1 MAFAVADRVRE
12 TTTTTGTGTLDLAG
26 AVSGFRTFVSGI
38 GDGNVTYYAIV
49 HRTAAEFEIGIG
61 TVTDASTDTLSRTTI
76 LSSSNSNSAV
86 SFSAGTKDVF
96 CTQPASK
103 AVFEDNNAD
112 VTLPDDLILGSDS
125 AVLKFGA
132 DSDTTLTHTDGTGL
146 TLNSTNKL
154 TFNDTGTFIHS
165 NADGDLDLVSDG
177 TAVDSINL
185 ESAGGITLDAGTA
198 GSGVVYEDDGTEM
211 MRIHNSS
218 SDVILE
224 TKVSDKDF
232 IVKGNDGGSTITA
245 LTLDMSAAGAATF
258 NDKIVATE
266 LDISGDVDVDGTA
279 NLDVVDIDGAVDM
292 ASTLGVSGV
301 VTANAGVVVD
311 NITIDGT
318 EIDLSSGDLT
328 VDVAGDIILDADG
341 GNVTFKDGGTSILD
355 IANSSTDVELTVST
369 ADKNFAIKGTDGSS
383 AITALDIDMALAG
396 KATFSGDVVVT
407 GDLTV
412 SGDDI
417 TMGTNT
423 AGNLLIAD
431 GTNFNSIAVGGLS
444 EISTVA
450 NDDVFLAVDT
460 SGGGLKKI
468 TRSTIVSGLAVS
480 GAAISNVVEDT
491 TPQLGG
497 SLDVNGE
504 DIVSVSNGNITL
516 TPNGTGVVRVDGSN
530 GIDMQSGAISIKNSG
545 AESYIRFYCES
556 SNAHYTQ
563 LQAAPHSA
571 YSGNVT
577 VVLPASADTLVGRAT
592 TDTLTNKT
600 LTTPVIAEIDNS
612 SDITLDAGADII
624 LDADGANI
632 IFKDGGTSILDIA
645 NNSSDVELTVSVADK
660 NFAIKGTDG
669 SSAITALD
677 IDMALAGKA
686 TFNGAVVVGGDLT
699 VNGTTTTV
707 NSTTVTIDDPIFT
720 LGGDT
725 APGSDDNKDRGIE
738 FRYHNGSA
746 AKVGF
751 FGYDDSASKFTFIA
765 DASNSSE
772 VFSGSAGDVAF
783 GAISATS
790 LDADGGVTVDNITI
804 DGTEIDLS
812 SGDLTVDVAG
822 DIILDADGANITFK
836 DGGTSVLDISNS
848 STDAVLT
855 VSTQDKDLIIKG
867 DDGGSAITA
876 ATFDMS
882 DAGTL
887 VLNHD
892 IRIADGGQIGS
903 ASDADAIAIAS
914 NGVVTFTQA
923 PVFPDGSIAI
933 DDLDIDGGTDI
944 GADLV
949 DADEIIVDDG
959 GGGTNRRSDL
969 TRVKKYIYSAM
980 SGDATA
986 SDAGALTIA
995 NDAIESGML
1004 NDNIISGQTAL
1015 TSGLATTDELLISD
1029 GGTIK
1034 RMDVSVLSEQFA
1046 ASSDVTALAIALG

>member
-12 TTTTTGTGTLDLAG
+12 TTTTTGTGTLDLGG

-165 NADGDLDLVSDG
+165 NADGDLDLSADG
-177 TAVDSINL
+177 TNADAIKLTS
-185 ESAGGITLDAGTA
+185 SGGITLDA
-198 GSGVVYEDDGTEM
+198 
-211 MRIHNSS
+211 
-218 SDVILE
+218 
-224 TKVSDKDF
+224 
-232 IVKGNDGGSTITA
+232 
-245 LTLDMSAAGAATF
+245 
-258 NDKIVATE
+258 
-266 LDISGDVDVDGTA
+266 
-279 NLDVVDIDGAVDM
+279 
-292 ASTLGVSGV
+292 
-301 VTANAGVVVD
+301 
-311 NITIDGT
+311 
-318 EIDLSSGDLT
+318 
-328 VDVAGDIILDADG
+328 AGDIILDADG
-341 GNVTFKDGGTSILD
+341 DNITIKDGSNTALDIVLNGTTDVTLDAPGDIILDADGGDVFFKDGGTTFGSATNTSGNLI
-355 IANSSTDVELTVST
+355 
-369 ADKNFAIKGTDGSS
+369 IKSGTT
-383 AITALDIDMALAG
+383 TAL
-396 KATFSGDVVVT
+396 TFSGANVT
-407 GDLTV
+407 IAGDLTV

-431 GTNFNSIAVGGLS
+431 GTNFNSVAAGSLD

-450 NDDVFLAVDT
+450 NDDVFIAVDT

-468 TRSTIVSGLAVS
+468 TRSTIVAGLAVS
-480 GAAISNVVEDT
+480 GTGLDNVVEDT

-497 SLDVNGE
+497 NLDTNDHNILIDDAHGILDDSSNEQLIFQKTSSAVNHYEITNQATGSSPTIGAAGGDSNIDVVLVPKGTGE
-504 DIVSVSNGNITL
+504 TVIGTGSAAATLTTSGAQDLVLDTNSGSNSSTITITDGSNGNIAL
-516 TPNGTGVVRVDGSN
+516 APNGTGVVQIDGTS
-530 GIDMQSGAISIKNSG
+530 GVEIQSGAISIKNSG
-545 AESYIRFYCES
+545 AESYVRFYCES

-577 VVLPASADTLVGRAT
+577 VVLPASADTLVGRDT

-612 SDITLDAGADII
+612 SNITLDAGADII

-645 NNSSDVELTVSVADK
+645 NNSSDVELTVSTADK

-751 FGYDDSASKFTFIA
+751 FGFDDSTSKFTFIA
-765 DASNSSE
+765 DATNSSE
-772 VFSGSAGDVAF
+772 VFSGSAGNVAF
-783 GAISATS
+783 GDIAAAGDVTVGDDLTLESDAAVLNFGADSDVS
-790 LDADGGVTVDNITI
+790 LTHVADTALLLNSSRQLQFGDSGTYIHQSADGVLDLVSDTEIEINATTI
-804 DGTEIDLS
+804 DINGNVEI
-812 SGDLTVDVAG
+812 SGDLTVSG
-822 DIILDADGANITFK
+822 DDITMGTNTSGHIMVADGTNFNPVAVSGDVSIAAN
-836 DGGTSVLDISNS
+836 G
-848 STDAVLT
+848 AVT
-855 VSTQDKDLIIKG
+855 I
-867 DDGGSAITA
+867 ANTA
-876 ATFDMS
+876 VETAM
-882 DAGTL
+882 
-887 VLNHD
+887 
-892 IRIADGGQIGS
+892 IA
-903 ASDADAIAIAS
+903 ADAITEAKIA
-914 NGVVTFTQA
+914 
-923 PVFPDGSIAI
+923 
-933 DDLDIDGGTDI
+933 DD
-944 GADLV
+944 AV
-949 DADEIIVDDG
+949 
-959 GGGTNRRSDL
+959 
-969 TRVKKYIYSAM
+969 
-980 SGDATA
+980 
-986 SDAGALTIA
+986 
-995 NDAIESGML
+995 ESEHI
-1004 NDNIISGQTAL
+1004 NDNVISGQTAL

-1046 ASSDVTALAIALG
+1046 SADDVTALAIALG

>member
-61 TVTDASTDTLSRTTI
+61 TVTDASTDTLSRTTV

-165 NADGDLDLVSDG
+165 NADGDLDLSADG
-177 TAVDSINL
+177 TNADAIKLTS
-185 ESAGGITLDAGTA
+185 SGGITLDA
-198 GSGVVYEDDGTEM
+198 
-211 MRIHNSS
+211 
-218 SDVILE
+218 
-224 TKVSDKDF
+224 
-232 IVKGNDGGSTITA
+232 
-245 LTLDMSAAGAATF
+245 
-258 NDKIVATE
+258 
-266 LDISGDVDVDGTA
+266 
-279 NLDVVDIDGAVDM
+279 
-292 ASTLGVSGV
+292 
-301 VTANAGVVVD
+301 
-311 NITIDGT
+311 
-318 EIDLSSGDLT
+318 
-328 VDVAGDIILDADG
+328 AGDIILDADG
-341 GNVTFKDGGTSILD
+341 DNITIKDGSNTALDIVLNGTTDVTLDAPGDIILDADGGDVFFKDGGTTFGSATNTSGNLI
-355 IANSSTDVELTVST
+355 
-369 ADKNFAIKGTDGSS
+369 IKSGTT
-383 AITALDIDMALAG
+383 TAL
-396 KATFSGDVVVT
+396 TFSGANVT
-407 GDLTV
+407 IAGDLTV

-431 GTNFNSIAVGGLS
+431 GTNFNSVAAGSLD

-450 NDDVFLAVDT
+450 NDDVFIAVDT

-468 TRSTIVSGLAVS
+468 TRSTIVAGLAVS
-480 GAAISNVVEDT
+480 GTGLDNVVEDT

-497 SLDVNGE
+497 NLDTNDHNILIDDAHGILDDSSNEQLIFQKTSSAVNHYEITNQATGSSPTIGAAGDDSNIDVVLVPKGTGE
-504 DIVSVSNGNITL
+504 TIIGTGSAAATLTTSGAQDLVLDTNSGSNSSTITITDGSNGNIAL
-516 TPNGTGVVRVDGSN
+516 APNGTGVVRIDGNVD
-530 GIDMQSGAISIKNSG
+530 IQSGLIDLKNSG
-545 AESYIRFYCES
+545 SRSQIKFYCES
-556 SNAHYTQ
+556 GNAHAQT
-563 LQAAPHSA
+563 LQAAPHSESA
-571 YSGNVT
+571 SNT
-577 VVLPASADTLVGRAT
+577 LTLPSTGGDVDLVSTASTA
-592 TDTLTNKT
+592 TLTNKT

-645 NNSSDVELTVSVADK
+645 NNSSDVELTVSTADK

-720 LGGDT
+720 LGGDS

-751 FGYDDSASKFTFIA
+751 FGFDDSTSKFTFIA
-765 DASNSSE
+765 DATNSSE
-772 VFSGSAGDVAF
+772 VFSGSAGNVAF
-783 GAISATS
+783 GDIAAAGDVTVGDDLTLESDAAVLNFGADSDVS
-790 LDADGGVTVDNITI
+790 LTHVADTALLLNSSRQLQFGDSGTYIHQSADGVLDLVSDTEIEINATTI
-804 DGTEIDLS
+804 DINGNVEI
-812 SGDLTVDVAG
+812 SGDLTVSG
-822 DIILDADGANITFK
+822 DDITMGTNTSGHIMVADGTNFNPVAVSGDVSIAAN
-836 DGGTSVLDISNS
+836 G
-848 STDAVLT
+848 AVT
-855 VSTQDKDLIIKG
+855 I
-867 DDGGSAITA
+867 ANTA
-876 ATFDMS
+876 VETAM
-882 DAGTL
+882 
-887 VLNHD
+887 
-892 IRIADGGQIGS
+892 IA
-903 ASDADAIAIAS
+903 ADAITEAKIA
-914 NGVVTFTQA
+914 
-923 PVFPDGSIAI
+923 
-933 DDLDIDGGTDI
+933 DD
-944 GADLV
+944 AV
-949 DADEIIVDDG
+949 
-959 GGGTNRRSDL
+959 
-969 TRVKKYIYSAM
+969 
-980 SGDATA
+980 
-986 SDAGALTIA
+986 
-995 NDAIESGML
+995 ESEHI
-1004 NDNIISGQTAL
+1004 NDNVISGQTAL

-1046 ASSDVTALAIALG
+1046 SADDVTALAIALG

>member
-12 TTTTTGTGTLDLAG
+12 TTTTTGTGTLNLGG

-165 NADGDLDLVSDG
+165 NADGDLDLSADG
-177 TAVDSINL
+177 TNADAIKLAS
-185 ESAGGITLDAGTA
+185 SGGITLDA
-198 GSGVVYEDDGTEM
+198 
-211 MRIHNSS
+211 
-218 SDVILE
+218 
-224 TKVSDKDF
+224 
-232 IVKGNDGGSTITA
+232 
-245 LTLDMSAAGAATF
+245 
-258 NDKIVATE
+258 
-266 LDISGDVDVDGTA
+266 
-279 NLDVVDIDGAVDM
+279 
-292 ASTLGVSGV
+292 
-301 VTANAGVVVD
+301 
-311 NITIDGT
+311 
-318 EIDLSSGDLT
+318 
-328 VDVAGDIILDADG
+328 AGDIILDADG
-341 GNVTFKDGGTSILD
+341 DNITIKDGSNTALDIVLNGTTDVTLDAPGDIILDADGGDVFFKDGGTTFGSATNTSGNLI
-355 IANSSTDVELTVST
+355 
-369 ADKNFAIKGTDGSS
+369 IKSGTT
-383 AITALDIDMALAG
+383 TAL
-396 KATFSGDVVVT
+396 TFSGANVT
-407 GDLTV
+407 VAGDLTV

-431 GTNFNSIAVGGLS
+431 GTNFNSVAAGSLD

-450 NDDVFLAVDT
+450 NDDVFIAVDT

-468 TRSTIVSGLAVS
+468 TRSTIVAGLAVS
-480 GAAISNVVEDT
+480 GTGLDNVVEDT

-497 SLDVNGE
+497 NLDTNDHNILIDDAHGILDDSSNEQLIFQKTSSAVNHYEITNQATGSSPTIGAAGGDSNIDVVLVPKGTGE
-504 DIVSVSNGNITL
+504 TVIGTGSAAATLTTSGAQDLVLDTNSGSNSSTITITDGSNGNIAL
-516 TPNGTGVVRVDGSN
+516 APNGTGVVQIDGTS
-530 GIDMQSGAISIKNSG
+530 GVEIQSGAVSIKNSG
-545 AESYIRFYCES
+545 AESYVRFYCES

-577 VVLPASADTLVGRAT
+577 VVLPASADTLVGRDT

-612 SDITLDAGADII
+612 SNITLDAGADII

-751 FGYDDSASKFTFIA
+751 FGFDDSTSKFTFIA
-765 DASNSSE
+765 DATNSSE
-772 VFSGSAGDVAF
+772 VFSGSAGNVAF
-783 GAISATS
+783 GDIAAAGDVTVGDDLTLESDAAVLNFGADSDVS
-790 LDADGGVTVDNITI
+790 LTHVADTALLLNSSRQLQFGDSGTYIHQSADGVLDLVSDTEIEINATTI
-804 DGTEIDLS
+804 DINGNVEI
-812 SGDLTVDVAG
+812 SGDLTVSG
-822 DIILDADGANITFK
+822 DDITMGTNTSGHIMVADGTNFNPVAVSGDVSIAAN
-836 DGGTSVLDISNS
+836 G
-848 STDAVLT
+848 AVT
-855 VSTQDKDLIIKG
+855 I
-867 DDGGSAITA
+867 ANTA
-876 ATFDMS
+876 VETAM
-882 DAGTL
+882 
-887 VLNHD
+887 
-892 IRIADGGQIGS
+892 IA
-903 ASDADAIAIAS
+903 ADAITEAKIA
-914 NGVVTFTQA
+914 
-923 PVFPDGSIAI
+923 
-933 DDLDIDGGTDI
+933 DD
-944 GADLV
+944 AV
-949 DADEIIVDDG
+949 
-959 GGGTNRRSDL
+959 
-969 TRVKKYIYSAM
+969 
-980 SGDATA
+980 
-986 SDAGALTIA
+986 
-995 NDAIESGML
+995 ESEHI
-1004 NDNIISGQTAL
+1004 NDNVISGQTAL

-1046 ASSDVTALAIALG
+1046 SADDVTALAIALG

>member
-12 TTTTTGTGTLDLAG
+12 TTTTTGTGTLDLGG

-165 NADGDLDLVSDG
+165 NADGDLDLSADG
-177 TAVDSINL
+177 TNADSIKL
-185 ESAGGITLDAGTA
+185 ASSGGITLDA
-198 GSGVVYEDDGTEM
+198 
-211 MRIHNSS
+211 
-218 SDVILE
+218 
-224 TKVSDKDF
+224 
-232 IVKGNDGGSTITA
+232 
-245 LTLDMSAAGAATF
+245 
-258 NDKIVATE
+258 
-266 LDISGDVDVDGTA
+266 
-279 NLDVVDIDGAVDM
+279 
-292 ASTLGVSGV
+292 
-301 VTANAGVVVD
+301 
-311 NITIDGT
+311 
-318 EIDLSSGDLT
+318 
-328 VDVAGDIILDADG
+328 AGDIILDADG
-341 GNVTFKDGGTSILD
+341 DNITIKDGSNTALDIVLNGTTDVTLDAPGDIILDADGGDVFFKDGGTTFGSATNTSGNLI
-355 IANSSTDVELTVST
+355 
-369 ADKNFAIKGTDGSS
+369 IKSGTT
-383 AITALDIDMALAG
+383 TAL
-396 KATFSGDVVVT
+396 TFSGANVT
-407 GDLTV
+407 IAGDLTV

-431 GTNFNSIAVGGLS
+431 GTNFNSVAAGSLD

-450 NDDVFLAVDT
+450 NDDVFIAVDT

-468 TRSTIVSGLAVS
+468 TRSTIVAGLAVS
-480 GAAISNVVEDT
+480 GTGLDNVVEDT

-497 SLDVNGE
+497 NLDTNDHNILIDDAHGILDDSSNEQLIFQKTSSAVNHYEITNQATGSSPTIGAAGDDSNIDVVLVPKGTGE
-504 DIVSVSNGNITL
+504 TIIGTGSAAATLTTSGAQDLVLDTNSGSNSSTITITDGSNGNIAL
-516 TPNGTGVVRVDGSN
+516 APNGTGVVQIDGTS
-530 GIDMQSGAISIKNSG
+530 GVEIQSGAISIKNSG
-545 AESYIRFYCES
+545 AESYVRFYCES

-577 VVLPASADTLVGRAT
+577 VVLPASADTLVGRDT

-612 SDITLDAGADII
+612 SNITLDAGADII

-645 NNSSDVELTVSVADK
+645 NNSSDVELTVSTADK

-751 FGYDDSASKFTFIA
+751 FGFDDSTSKFTFIA
-765 DASNSSE
+765 DATNSSE
-772 VFSGSAGDVAF
+772 VFSGSAGNVAF
-783 GAISATS
+783 GDIAAAGDVTVGDDLTLESDAAVLNFGADSDVS
-790 LDADGGVTVDNITI
+790 LTHVADTALLLNSSRQLQFGDSGTYIHQSADGVLDLVSDTEIEINATTI
-804 DGTEIDLS
+804 DINGNVEI
-812 SGDLTVDVAG
+812 SGDLTVSG
-822 DIILDADGANITFK
+822 DDITMGTNTSGHIMVADGTNFNPVAVSGDVSIAAN
-836 DGGTSVLDISNS
+836 G
-848 STDAVLT
+848 AVT
-855 VSTQDKDLIIKG
+855 I
-867 DDGGSAITA
+867 ANTA
-876 ATFDMS
+876 VETAM
-882 DAGTL
+882 
-887 VLNHD
+887 
-892 IRIADGGQIGS
+892 IA
-903 ASDADAIAIAS
+903 ADAITEAKIA
-914 NGVVTFTQA
+914 
-923 PVFPDGSIAI
+923 
-933 DDLDIDGGTDI
+933 DD
-944 GADLV
+944 AV
-949 DADEIIVDDG
+949 
-959 GGGTNRRSDL
+959 
-969 TRVKKYIYSAM
+969 
-980 SGDATA
+980 
-986 SDAGALTIA
+986 
-995 NDAIESGML
+995 ESEHI
-1004 NDNIISGQTAL
+1004 NDNVISGQTAL

-1046 ASSDVTALAIALG
+1046 SADDVTALAIALG